1 MTPLVSPTT
10 MLRPAAAAALPV
22 PAAVASVWPRT
33 RLIGA
38 AVTLALAVGLALPA
52 LLSWPDGIAVGAGLG
67 PLVLGVLSVR
77 VSRWYCLA
85 RVPSRAGSRFMA
97 IIVPT
102 GVGVGVVALGH
113 TALGHAPSMLGL
125 VAALPVTA
133 AALGAALAG
142 RELETRVL
150 GGARRVFLVGD
161 PLQHAD
167 LATEIA
173 TGRGDLVLAGCFDP
187 SEPDADVSQLVEQV
201 EASGATTLILSDEAI
216 RDEAIVAVVARLH
229 LAGTRV
235 RELRGF
241 YEQAFGKV
249 AVSELTPSWFLFDI
263 AEIHRPRAYGLI
275 KRAIEIVVSAAIL
288 VATLPVLP
296 VVALA
301 IKLASPAGPVFFRQ
315 VRVGKAGRHFHV
327 TKFRTMHPAAGREH
341 GVWATQSE
349 DRLFRLGE
357 LLRKFRIDELP
368 QLWHILRGDM
378 SLVGPRPEQPAIV
391 ERLQRSMQFYSARH
405 AVRPGLT
412 GWAQVSFGYGGSD
425 EAALTKLQYDLYYVK
440 RQSVRLDLLIIAAT
454 VRTILGGVGR

>member
-1 MTPLVSPTT
+1 MTSLLSATSASKPTTTAGPPVPAPAASAWPRTPLVG
-10 MLRPAAAAALPV
+10 AL
-22 PAAVASVWPRT
+22 
-33 RLIGA
+33 
-38 AVTLALAVGLALPA
+38 VTCALALALPA
-52 LLSWPDGIAVGAGLG
+52 LLLRPEGIAIGVLLG
-67 PLVLGVLSVR
+67 PLVLGVASVR
-77 VSRWYCLA
+77 VSRRYCLA
-85 RVPSRAGSRFMA
+85 RVQSRAGSRFTTL
-97 IIVPT
+97 IVPA
-102 GVGVGVVALGH
+102 GVGVGVVALSH
-113 TALGHAPSMLGL
+113 IALGYAPSVSL
-125 VAALPVTA
+125 VSALSVTA
-133 AALGAALAG
+133 AALGAALSG
-142 RELETRVL
+142 RELETRAL

-167 LATEIA
+167 LATEIM
-173 TGRGDLVLAGCFDP
+173 TGRGDLVLTGCFDLT
-187 SEPDADVSQLVEQV
+187 EPGADVSGLVDEVQ
-201 EASGATTLILSDEAI
+201 ASAATTLVLSDDAI
-216 RDEAIVAVVARLH
+216 RDEAIVAAIARLH

-235 RELRGF
+235 RDLRGF

-288 VATLPVLP
+288 VATLPLLP
-296 VVALA
+296 LVALA

-315 VRVGKAGRHFHV
+315 VRVGKGGRHFHV

-349 DRLFRLGE
+349 DRMFRLGE
-357 LLRKFRIDELP
+357 LLRTFRIDELP

-391 ERLQRSMQFYSARH
+391 ERLQESMQFYGARH
-405 AVRPGLT
+405 AIRPGLT
-412 GWAQVSFGYGGSD
+412 GWAQVNFGYGGTD
-425 EAALTKLQYDLYYVK
+425 EAVLTKLQYDLYYVK